1 MRISDNRNSSRSL
14 RRLWYNV
21 CIMNSKTIKLYDEN
35 AYEKAFTAMVLRCTK
50 NEKGGYW
57 LILDRT
63 LFFPEEGGQTPDR
76 GSIVAIVDDR
86 VSGEEY
92 LSDKLQAEGIAVN
105 DVQIKDEVIYHLVDK
120 EFEEGATI
128 YGRIDWEHRFSNM
141 QQHTGEHIFSGIV
154 NTRYGYDNVGFH
166 LSDSIVTMD
175 YSGQLSDKDISKVEL
190 AVNRAIYENREVRTG
205 YPSAEELSAM
215 DYRSKKELSGAIRI
229 VEVDGYDLC
238 ACCAPH
244 VNRTGEI
251 GILKVIGFQNY
262 KGGTRVSILCGRRA
276 LEYLAAEHNMITALA
291 NDLSTS
297 ADCIPAQFTK
307 QQEEITRLKRA
318 LSDAGEELLMN
329 EALKLPVDMENVCI
343 FAEGVSDA
351 NVIRRV
357 VNNLVS
363 ERAGYCG
370 IFFAGDNDEYR
381 FIIGCGKDKN
391 SNDILGE
398 LKKKYQVRGG
408 GKPAMVQGSI
418 SGAEMNE
425 IKEIFKQYNV

>member
-1 MRISDNRNSSRSL
+1 M
-14 RRLWYNV
+14 
-21 CIMNSKTIKLYDEN
+21 
-35 AYEKAFTAMVLRCTK
+35 
-50 NEKGGYW
+50 
-57 LILDRT
+57 
-63 LFFPEEGGQTPDR
+63 PDR
-76 GSIVAIVDDR
+76 QQS
-86 VSGEEY
+86 
-92 LSDKLQAEGIAVN
+92 EGTSEK
-105 DVQIKDEVIYHLVDK
+105 DVQIKEDVTYHLVDK
-120 EFEEGATI
+120 EFEVGATI
-128 YGRIDWEHRFSNM
+128 CGRIDWEHRFSNM

-154 NTRYGYDNVGFH
+154 NARYGYDNVGFH

-175 YSGQLSDKDISKVEL
+175 YSGQLTDKDIAEVEL
-190 AVNRAIYENREVRTG
+190 AVNRAIYENREVHTG

-229 VEVDGYDLC
+229 VEVEGYDLC

-244 VNRTGEI
+244 VNLTGEI

-276 LEYLAAEHNMITALA
+276 LEYMAAEHNMITALA
-291 NDLSTS
+291 NELSTS
-297 ADCIPAQFTK
+297 ADCIPAQFAK
-307 QQEEITRLKRA
+307 QQEEIAQLKRA
-318 LSDAGEELLMN
+318 LSDAGEKLLMN
-329 EALKLPVDMENVCI
+329 EALKLPSDQENVCI

-398 LKKKYQVRGG
+398 LKKKFQVRSG
-408 GKPAMVQGSI
+408 GKPAIVQGSV
-418 SGAEMNE
+418 SGADENE
-425 IKEIFKQYNV
+425 IKEIFEQYNV